1 MFKFKLNKGRGLFYL
16 AGLAVIITSVLTV
29 SISGTMAKYAR
40 QSEDK
45 KTIVAKEF
53 YFESDLLKDP
63 EENAVVVLNSTA
75 TEVSFELRNHADNLR
90 YTKDKIKYVVTVEV
104 LEEKD
109 GTPVLSSSLGEI
121 SGAPSDGQGK
131 VTVKLIGLEKGKKYF
146 VEATGESGYS
156 EKLSATFEIS
166 ENEENIFKYLDK
178 NVSEQYILLTVWT
191 ENVAGNVS
199 IDIPA
204 GLVPD
209 YTDIAMIDCKN
220 YDEGKYIADDFV
232 DNGSFAKNY
241 SSHTYR
247 FFIDKKTTYSA
258 DYLDIEKYNVVLTD
272 AEDKEYIAA
281 EAVPK

>member
-1 MFKFKLNKGRGLFYL
+1 MFKFELNKGRGLFYL

-104 LEEKD
+104 LEEKE
-109 GTPVLSSSLGEI
+109 GTPQLAPSFGKI
-121 SGAPSDGQGK
+121 SGAPSGGQGK
-131 VTVKLIGLEKGKKYF
+131 ATVTLTDLEKGKKYF

-166 ENEENIFKYLDK
+166 ENEENVFKYLDK

-209 YTDIAMIDCKN
+209 YTDITMIDCKN

-247 FFIDKKTTYSA
+247 FFIDEES
-258 DYLDIEKYNVVLTD
+258 DFDVEQFEVILIDSDGDEHP
-272 AEDKEYIAA
+272 AEA
-281 EAVPK
+281 AVPK

>member
-1 MFKFKLNKGRGLFYL
+1 MFKFELNKGRGLFYL

-90 YTKDKIKYVVTVEV
+90 YTKDEINYTVTVKV
-104 LEEKD
+104 LEEKE
-109 GTPVLSSSLGEI
+109 GTPELDPSYGKI
-121 SGAPSDGQGK
+121 SGAPSDGGGK
-131 VTVKLIGLEKGKKYF
+131 ATVTLMGLEKGKKYF

-166 ENEENIFKYLDK
+166 ENEENVFKYLDK

-247 FFIDKKTTYSA
+247 FFID
-258 DYLDIEKYNVVLTD
+258 EKSDFDVEQFTVILENSNESYFF
-272 AEDKEYIAA
+272 AK

>member
-1 MFKFKLNKGRGLFYL
+1 MFKFELNKGRGLFYL

-104 LEEKD
+104 LEEKE
-109 GTPVLSSSLGEI
+109 GTPQLAPSSSGEI
-121 SGAPSDGQGK
+121 SGAPSDGEGK
-131 VTVKLIGLEKGKKYF
+131 AAVTLTGLEKGKKYF

-166 ENEENIFKYLDK
+166 ENEENVFKYLDK

-191 ENVAGNVS
+191 ENVAGNVR

-220 YDEGKYIADDFV
+220 YDEGKYLADDFV

-247 FFIDKKTTYSA
+247 FFID
-258 DYLDIEKYNVVLTD
+258 EKSDFDVEQFKVTLNNDNGSYV
-272 AEDKEYIAA
+272 AE

>member
-1 MFKFKLNKGRGLFYL
+1 MFKFELNKGRGLFYL

-75 TEVSFELRNHADNLR
+75 AEVSFELRNHADNLR
-90 YTKDKIKYVVTVEV
+90 YTKDIINYVVTVEV

-109 GTPVLSSSLGEI
+109 GTPVLSSSSGKI
-121 SGAPSDGQGK
+121 SGAPSDGGGK
-131 VTVKLIGLEKGKKYF
+131 ATVTLTGLEKGKKYF

-199 IDIPA
+199 IEIPA

-209 YTDIAMIDCKN
+209 YTDIAMIDCEN
-220 YDEGKYIADDFV
+220 YKDGKYENDQFV
-232 DNGSFAKNY
+232 DNGSFVKNY

-247 FFIDKKTTYSA
+247 FFIDEES
-258 DYLDIEKYNVVLTD
+258 DFNVEQFKVTLEND
-272 AEDKEYIAA
+272 NESYVAK

>member
-1 MFKFKLNKGRGLFYL
+1 MFKFKLNKGRWLFYL

-90 YTKDKIKYVVTVEV
+90 YTKDIINYVVTVEV
-104 LEEKD
+104 LEEKE
-109 GTPVLSSSLGEI
+109 GTPQLAPSSSGEI
-121 SGAPSDGQGK
+121 SGAPSGGQGK
-131 VTVKLIGLEKGKKYF
+131 ATVTLMGLEKGKKYF

-166 ENEENIFKYLDK
+166 ENEENVFKYLDK

-191 ENVAGNVS
+191 ENVAGYVS

-220 YDEGKYIADDFV
+220 YDEGKYIADEFV

-247 FFIDKKTTYSA
+247 FFIDEKS
-258 DYLDIEKYNVVLTD
+258 DFDIEQFKVILID
-272 AEDKEYIAA
+272 SDGDEHPAEA
-281 EAVPK
+281 AVPK